1 MRGRRTLV
9 VLLALALGSVAG
21 GAAYL
26 YLQGVQTRAYHNA
39 HLVEVYEVIQP
50 IPRGTSGAIALQ
62 DGLIS
67 KTNVPL
73 QFRPVTAV
81 DDLATIRGDVAVA
94 DIPAGQIVVNG
105 LFALPA
111 TIASTAAQTIPKGD
125 VAITIS
131 VDQVHGVA
139 GLIQAG
145 DQVDILVN
153 LVTGDKEASLYQ
165 NVPILA
171 VGSDLVPPSATEAAS
186 TTPQG
191 SAPSGA
197 TTNTTAPPA
206 PVQAPST
213 SGLVTFAVPLA
224 AATRIALAEGG
235 GGGSIYLALVPPGN
249 APVSI
254 SSISAQNLIPATLT
268 P

>member
-1 MRGRRTLV
+1 MRGRRSLI
-9 VLLALALGSVAG
+9 VLLALALGIVAG

-39 HLVEVYEVIQP
+39 RLVAVYEVVQA
-50 IPRGTSGAIALQ
+50 IPRGTSGATALQ

-73 QFRPVTAV
+73 QFRPATAV
-81 DDLATIRGDVAVA
+81 GDLATIRNDVAVA
-94 DIPAGQIVVNG
+94 DIPAGQVVVDG

-111 TIASTAAQTIPKGD
+111 TVASTAAQTIPKGD

-145 DQVDILVN
+145 DQVDILVLLAPGN
-153 LVTGDKEASLYQ
+153 KETSLYQ

-171 VGSDLVPPSATEAAS
+171 VGSNLVSPTATETAS
-186 TTPQG
+186 SG
-191 SAPSGA
+191 SPSTGA

-206 PVQAPST
+206 PAVST

-224 AATRIALAEGG
+224 AAARIALAEAGS
-235 GGGSIYLALVPPGN
+235 GGSIYLALVPPGS
-249 APVSI
+249 APVPI
-254 SSISAQNLIPATLT
+254 SPISTQNLIPASLT